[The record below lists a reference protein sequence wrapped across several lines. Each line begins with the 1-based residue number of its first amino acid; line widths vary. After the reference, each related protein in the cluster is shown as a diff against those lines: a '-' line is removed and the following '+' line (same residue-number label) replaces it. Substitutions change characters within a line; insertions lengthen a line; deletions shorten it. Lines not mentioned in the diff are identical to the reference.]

1 VIASGAV
8 TTLAG
13 QAGSTGSVDGT
24 GTAARFNG
32 PSGIAVDT
40 TGNLY
45 VSDTLNHTIRKVT
58 QAGVVLTIAGTT
70 GTSGFAD
77 NSDTSALFHGPQGI
91 VLDGSGGLFIA
102 DTNNNAIRKLV
113 LGSGAVTTVAGQS
126 GVAGSADGPV
136 SQAQFHFP
144 SGIGI
149 DAAGNLYVADTDND
163 TLRMISP
170 SGAVSTLAGLAG
182 VGGSTD
188 GTGTAARFNFP
199 TGVAAD
205 SAGDVYLA
213 DTNNQTI
220 RLFVIPI
227 GPSITVQPQNQAV
240 TAGATVTF
248 SVTATGK
255 PVPTYQWLFNDSAI
269 SGATSSTLQLPTAPA
284 A

>member
-1 VIASGAV
+1 
-8 TTLAG
+8 
-13 QAGSTGSVDGT
+13 
-24 GTAARFNG
+24 
-32 PSGIAVDT
+32 
-40 TGNLY
+40 
-45 VSDTLNHTIRKVT
+45 
-58 QAGVVLTIAGTT
+58 
-70 GTSGFAD
+70 
-77 NSDTSALFHGPQGI
+77 
-91 VLDGSGGLFIA
+91 
-102 DTNNNAIRKLV
+102 
-113 LGSGAVTTVAGQS
+113 VTTVAGQS

-269 SGATSSTLQLPTAPA
+269 SGATSSTLALNNVQSASAGYYSVSVTNSTRSMTRQRGDVDRQLRRERIVGRWRRWRRRRGRRRPERVVLQRPAVPGRSAPGLPPPALARFLNAKVRCIEACEENSA
-284 A
+284 ASIR